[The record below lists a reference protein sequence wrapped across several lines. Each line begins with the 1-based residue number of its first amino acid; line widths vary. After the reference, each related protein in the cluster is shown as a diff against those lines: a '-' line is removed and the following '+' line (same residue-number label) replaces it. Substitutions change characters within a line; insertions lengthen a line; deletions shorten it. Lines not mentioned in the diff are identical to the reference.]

1 LKSLIATIKG
11 WLVPSEETKK
21 KLRKWVIPAATG
33 AALASGGY
41 EVSHFDENKGY
52 AVVDTLTHLDTTYF
66 IDSVTLDSF
75 AHYGVTKF
83 K

>member
-1 LKSLIATIKG
+1 MKSLIQTIKG
-11 WLVPSEETKK
+11 FFTPSEKTKDK
-21 KLRKWVIPAATG
+21 IRKWVIPVATG
-33 AALASGGY
+33 AAIASGGY
-41 EVSHFDENKGY
+41 EVVGFDENKGY

-75 AHYGVTKF
+75 SHYGITKF

>member
-1 LKSLIATIKG
+1 MRKIILAIKG
-11 WLVPSEETKK
+11 FFTPSQKTKDK
-21 KLRKWVIPAATG
+21 IRKWAIPAATG

-41 EVSHFDENKGY
+41 EVVGFDEQKGY